1 MENTHSMSSSSS
13 ASFLSFIDPF
23 ILTPGAARG
32 PLFTGMAMVPT
43 SIPSSARKY
52 GELRKLR
59 GVGRPPIML
68 RKRIGSSL
76 LVALAPRCENGGRS
90 ATCSTLPSTSARGN
104 EGEGGRVREMQ
115 VEMSLFDQLL
125 TPLVTH
131 RIPWLV
137 CHRQARVPGRWFA
150 DSRPQCSSSPQSDPW
165 TGVWLSG

>member
-1 MENTHSMSSSSS
+1 MKFCGKHTQHVVVVVVSIHI
-13 ASFLSFIDPF
+13 L
-23 ILTPGAARG
+23 LTPGAARG

-90 ATCSTLPSTSARGN
+90 ATCSTLPSTSGKEEECNEYVCFGRG
-104 EGEGGRVREMQ
+104 G
-115 VEMSLFDQLL
+115 SLFDQLL
-125 TPLVTH
+125 PLVTH
-131 RIPWLV
+131 HIP
-137 CHRQARVPGRWFA
+137 
-150 DSRPQCSSSPQSDPW
+150 
-165 TGVWLSG
+165 

>member
-1 MENTHSMSSSSS
+1 MRLMQKDDELGNRLGGVRVCKGCARWLKTIDMGETIYRTTLVNSLAWLVSIMADCMENTHSMSSSH
-13 ASFLSFIDPF
+13 IDPC
-23 ILTPGAARG
+23 ILTPGAAMG

-104 EGEGGRVREMQ
+104 EGERRE
-115 VEMSLFDQLL
+115 E
-125 TPLVTH
+125 
-131 RIPWLV
+131 
-137 CHRQARVPGRWFA
+137 
-150 DSRPQCSSSPQSDPW
+150 
-165 TGVWLSG
+165 

>member
-1 MENTHSMSSSSS
+1 MKFCGKHAQHVVVVVS
-13 ASFLSFIDPF
+13 IHV

-68 RKRIGSSL
+68 RRRIGSSL

-90 ATCSTLPSTSARGN
+90 ATCSTLPSTSGK
-104 EGEGGRVREMQ
+104 EGECNKYVCVKGAGGV
-115 VEMSLFDQLL
+115 SLFDQLL
-125 TPLVTH
+125 PLVTH
-131 RIPWLV
+131 HIP
-137 CHRQARVPGRWFA
+137 
-150 DSRPQCSSSPQSDPW
+150 
-165 TGVWLSG
+165 

>member
-1 MENTHSMSSSSS
+1 MKFCGKHTQHVVVVVVVSIHI
-13 ASFLSFIDPF
+13 L
-23 ILTPGAARG
+23 LTPGAARG

-90 ATCSTLPSTSARGN
+90 ATCSTLPSTSGEEEECNKCVCLGRG
-104 EGEGGRVREMQ
+104 EAC
-115 VEMSLFDQLL
+115 LFDQLL
-125 TPLVTH
+125 PLVTH
-131 RIPWLV
+131 HIP
-137 CHRQARVPGRWFA
+137 
-150 DSRPQCSSSPQSDPW
+150 
-165 TGVWLSG
+165 